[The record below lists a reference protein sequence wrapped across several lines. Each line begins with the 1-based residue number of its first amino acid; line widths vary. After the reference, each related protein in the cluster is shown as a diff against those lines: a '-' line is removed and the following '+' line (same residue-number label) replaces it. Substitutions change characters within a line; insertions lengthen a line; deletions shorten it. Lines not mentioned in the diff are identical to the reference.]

1 MRWCHD
7 EPTLDTLL
15 DDPLIDVLMRA
26 DGVDRERLERDF
38 ARIFDERQERA
49 AAAD

>member
-7 EPTLDTLL
+7 EMTLDEIMT
-15 DDPLIDVLMRA
+15 DPLIDVLMRA

-38 ARIFDERQERA
+38 ARIFDEREERA
-49 AAAD
+49 AAE

>member
-7 EPTLDTLL
+7 EQTLDEMLA
-15 DDPLIDVLMRA
+15 DPLIGVLMRA

-38 ARIFDERQERA
+38 ARIFDEREERA
-49 AAAD
+49 SAG

>member
-7 EPTLDTLL
+7 ELTLDEMLS
-15 DDPLIDVLMRA
+15 DPLIDVLMRA

-38 ARIFDERQERA
+38 ARIFDEREQHA
-49 AAAD
+49 AAE

>member
-7 EPTLDTLL
+7 ELTLDEMLS
-15 DDPLIDVLMRA
+15 DPLIDVLMRA

-38 ARIFDERQERA
+38 ARIFDEREERA
-49 AAAD
+49 RAE